1 MGKREKLKD
10 RKKKREEH
18 NREDREGEKQ
28 RSKNCML
35 QFFFL
40 LFQSPSKIQYN
51 HAMELLF
58 RLHFNFPV
66 KNRQHGLQDNMPIL
80 TSQTRTT
87 SGGLCSVLYPECRIL
102 NFLCVLIQFLLCV
115 LLLKLA
121 KVVFL
126 PFCICIIILDKPLY
140 MINVVYAYFIMMYQ
154 CRFE

>member
-1 MGKREKLKD
+1 
-10 RKKKREEH
+10 
-18 NREDREGEKQ
+18 
-28 RSKNCML
+28 
-35 QFFFL
+35 
-40 LFQSPSKIQYN
+40 
-51 HAMELLF
+51 MELLF

-80 TSQTRTT
+80 TSQIRIIF
-87 SGGLCSVLYPECRIL
+87 GALCSVLYPECRIL

-140 MINVVYAYFIMMYQ
+140 MINVVYAYFVMMYG